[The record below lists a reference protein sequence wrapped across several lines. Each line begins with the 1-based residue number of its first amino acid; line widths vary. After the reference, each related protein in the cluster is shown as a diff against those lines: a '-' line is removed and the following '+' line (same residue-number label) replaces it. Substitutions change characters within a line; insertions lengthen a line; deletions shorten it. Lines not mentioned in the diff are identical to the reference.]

1 LNARRAAS
9 STSYINPHHS
19 KCQVGTRK
27 KKPDKIRTLK
37 TEGCGTQD
45 PELEF
50 QGLKPPILE
59 PLMSELKLRPPKNRG
74 ARPQGSRQ
82 KASGDLSYKNLR
94 LKK

>member
-1 LNARRAAS
+1 MAPA
-9 STSYINPHHS
+9 
-19 KCQVGTRK
+19 K
-27 KKPDKIRTLK
+27 KSPDKIRTLK

-74 ARPQGSRQ
+74 ARPQVSRRFEAAKAHPVGRLSPQ
-82 KASGDLSYKNLR
+82 EASGDLSYKKPQ